1 MEEFENLQKK
11 HNLTFWEF
19 DKTHFTLTKNER
31 GTWDEYF
38 DYKIVFHILKDGK
51 ISIDVIGNL
60 NKEPVL
66 KLFEDFFTNSNQSPQ
81 QICLWFM
88 NNYTPLHISNA
99 QSASPSPLITAPE
112 GGVLNVQ
119 RCKYI

>member
-19 DKTHFTLTKNER
+19 DKTYFTLTKNER

-88 NNYTPLHISNA
+88 NNCKHI
-99 QSASPSPLITAPE
+99 
-112 GGVLNVQ
+112 
-119 RCKYI
+119 